1 MKRILLGIIAI
12 FALISCKKHKNSDN
26 EKIVSTEVEYVSFG
40 KTIVDSDAIDS
51 NSMYPH
57 YLIMKAGDSV
67 PSKVKAKVT
76 GVCQAKGCWMTLE
89 LPNDTEMM
97 VKFKDYGFFVPKDIA
112 GKEVIVN
119 GLAYVTEVSVNELK
133 HYAEDAGKSS
143 EDISL
148 IKDSKRTYSFEA
160 DGVLIA
166 Q

>member
-1 MKRILLGIIAI
+1 MRGFLLTIIA
-12 FALISCKKHKNSDN
+12 FSALVSCKKHK
-26 EKIVSTEVEYVSFG
+26 STEASEAMTKEVTYASFG
-40 KTIVDSDAIDS
+40 KTIKDSDAIDS

-57 YLIMKAGDSV
+57 YVIMKVGDSV
-67 PSKVKAKVT
+67 PSKVKAKVKD
-76 GVCQAKGCWMTLE
+76 VCQAKGCWMTLE

-119 GLAYVTEVSVNELK
+119 GLAYVTEVSVDEQR

-148 IKDSKRTYSFEA
+148 IKESKRTYSFEA